1 MKKPKAKY
9 PTVMLVD
16 DNEIDNF
23 INQKMIEATDFS
35 EKIFTYT
42 SGKSALEFL
51 KNLEKNKE
59 LIDILVP
66 DYIFLDINMPVMDG
80 FEFLEAYEQLPVELQ
95 ASIIVVMLTSS
106 LHKKDMKRAQANKS
120 LKGFIHKPLS
130 KEEMKKII
138 SQIKQL
144 EHKV

>member
-23 INQKMIEATDFS
+23 INQKMIEASDFS

-59 LIDILVP
+59 LIEILVP

-80 FEFLEAYEQLPVELQ
+80 FQFLEEFRQLHEGIVGKCKIAILTTSMSPMDRDQAIKSELVSEFL
-95 ASIIVVMLTSS
+95 S
-106 LHKKDMKRAQANKS
+106 
-120 LKGFIHKPLS
+120 KPLTKDS
-130 KEEMKKII
+130 
-138 SQIKQL
+138 L
-144 EHKV
+144 EKL